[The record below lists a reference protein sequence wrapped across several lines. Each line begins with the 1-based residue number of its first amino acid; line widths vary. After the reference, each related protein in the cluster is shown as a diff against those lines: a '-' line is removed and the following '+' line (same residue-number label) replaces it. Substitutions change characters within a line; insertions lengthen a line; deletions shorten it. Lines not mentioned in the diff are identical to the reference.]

1 MKKSIIF
8 GILTVII
15 ISFATTFYFQHQAF
29 SEQKTT
35 MKSNFAKQQKKSD
48 QQIKELQNKNAEL
61 EKTIKTNE
69 KKTNALQS
77 ELDSAKAEKEQTIAA
92 SQETAEAPVE
102 KNNESVAPQTQQEEA
117 IAPVV
122 ETPKAAT
129 NAAGQTREER
139 ENELMTRM
147 NNGDTTLGYREILK
161 ILLEEF
167 PQ

>member
-8 GILTVII
+8 GVLTVII

-69 KKTNALQS
+69 EKTNALQS
-77 ELDSAKAEKEQTIAA
+77 ELDSVKAEKEQTVATN
-92 SQETAEAPVE
+92 QETAEPSIQPQESESANQQVQAAPDTAIPSAPSAE
-102 KNNESVAPQTQQEEA
+102 PNPNDAIQAQISSLKAQFERGEIAEADYLRQASVLARQ
-117 IAPVV
+117 
-122 ETPKAAT
+122 
-129 NAAGQTREER
+129 
-139 ENELMTRM
+139 
-147 NNGDTTLGYREILK
+147 LK
-161 ILLEEF
+161 
-167 PQ
+167 